1 MSIIALP
8 IESAAITE
16 SFTMRIRLSSG
27 DPVPTGKAGYSYSCT
42 YTANGVTYTASGHT
56 ATIPTADVNA
66 MLTSLWNTKN
76 VSGSWVAHLF
86 YNKGGATYVGDTD
99 PANIGFYIPDLG
111 HTVDVTIEDVNPTTL
126 ALTGNASTFIV
137 PYSIPKVTVVFGHV
151 NSSDRSAMVEGTI
164 KVLGITD
171 PINPTG
177 SQTTAWGREPYS
189 GESSY
194 TTEYSFRRPSSYAAT
209 ITYTDSRGYT
219 GTYEYVPD
227 TWDGSTYFTPVM
239 LADEGFFR
247 VDTSTVVKC
256 RCQAKG
262 WLQSFGAQNNA
273 VTLALQVKE
282 YGEDDTAYVT
292 ANTINI
298 SSNPSD
304 IQEYT
309 VNYTFNRATSYV
321 CRWVLADKLCTVNG
335 PEYMITTAYPIFGI
349 SNGRMD
355 VFGDLHVHDDLY
367 VDSLFY
373 KSGDVISFNQMSL
386 NGFITNNAKTM
397 HITVITGKSL
407 HRISSISV
415 DTMTGSIIGDMG
427 YVNNSSSTT
436 DWLTGFTVSATK
448 KHEHA
453 IELTVTAS
461 AAMANVTNNRP
472 IAYYP
477 SNATV
482 GGLVLTLGGS

>member
-1 MSIIALP
+1 MTIIALP
-8 IESAAITE
+8 IESAPITE
-16 SFTMRIRLSSG
+16 AFTMRVMSDGGGSI
-27 DPVPTGKAGYSYSCT
+27 PTGKTAYSFEYEYTINGQTYKTGKIARTYCT
-42 YTANGVTYTASGHT
+42 T
-56 ATIPTADVNA
+56 TISVSMINSL
-66 MLTSLWNTKN
+66 LTNMWLTKN
-76 VSGSWVAHLF
+76 VTGSWKAYV
-86 YNKGGATYVGDTD
+86 YSKGSFLYETD
-99 PANIGFYIPDLG
+99 PVNIGFFIPDMG
-111 HTVDVTIEDVNPTTL
+111 HTVSVTIEDANNATR
-126 ALTGNASTFIV
+126 ALTGDASKFIV
-137 PYSIPKVTVVFGHV
+137 PYSEPKVTVTIGHV
-151 NSSDRSAMVEGTI
+151 NEYDKSAIEEWRLNVYSAT
-164 KVLGITD
+164 
-171 PINPTG
+171 
-177 SQTTAWGREPYS
+177 SQTEYETDGGGVPIHGETSLTFTDTFNYKTTYRVDVWYQDTRGYIGRYS
-189 GESSY
+189 Y
-194 TTEYSFRRPSSYAAT
+194 APSSWSGSDYF
-209 ITYTDSRGYT
+209 
-219 GTYEYVPD
+219 VP
-227 TWDGSTYFTPVM
+227 YM
-239 LADEGFFR
+239 EAYEGFAR
-247 VDTSTVVKC
+247 DGTTTTGKL
-256 RCQAKG
+256 RCQPKG
-262 WLQSFGAQNNA
+262 WLQNFGAQTN
-273 VTLALQVKE
+273 TLTLGIQVKE
-282 YGEDDTAYVT
+282 YGEDDTQYTTV
-292 ANTINI
+292 NSI
-298 SSNPSD
+298 SIASNPSA

-309 VNYTFNRATSYV
+309 INFTFDKVKSYV
-321 CRWVLADKLCTVNG
+321 CRWVLTDKCGSIYGNEQV
-335 PEYMITTAYPIFGI
+335 ITTAYPIFGI

-373 KSGDVISFNQMSL
+373 KSGDVISFNQFSL
-386 NGFITNNAKTM
+386 NGFITNNAKTL